1 VRGDDVEG
9 VGGKS
14 LSWEH
19 YDVSL
24 AGIIF
29 QSGRYPVP
37 LSIADALARRSAL
50 LQFDG
55 VDTPD
60 GIDVPK

>member
-1 VRGDDVEG
+1 MTMYPLPG
-9 VGGKS
+9 
-14 LSWEH
+14 LSFKVV
-19 YDVSL
+19 DTQ
-24 AGIIF
+24 F
-29 QSGRYPVP
+29 P
-37 LSIADALARRSAL
+37 LSIADAPARRSAL